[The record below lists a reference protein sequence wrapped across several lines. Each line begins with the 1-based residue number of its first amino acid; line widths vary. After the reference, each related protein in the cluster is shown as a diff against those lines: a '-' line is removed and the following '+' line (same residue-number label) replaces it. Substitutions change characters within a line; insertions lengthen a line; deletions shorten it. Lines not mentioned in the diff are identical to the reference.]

1 MPEIFKPMALGAAGR
16 QRQDRIE
23 AIESLNGRLFIDT
36 KDGGVGRRL
45 KVETDNGGRLGL
57 EIRVIAGHVVTPPGR
72 LQTNLG
78 PDAGHSHVAE
88 AQCGGKF
95 ARTPMRGA
103 LGRLAMQGPINN
115 AGFQALSARS
125 YGLARMAS
133 PETGDSSF

>member
-1 MPEIFKPMALGAAGR
+1 MAVFSST
-16 QRQDRIE
+16 Q
-23 AIESLNGRLFIDT
+23 

-45 KVETDNGGRLGL
+45 KVESDNGGPPWTRNP
-57 EIRVIAGHVVTPPGR
+57 GHRWPCRDAAGR

-95 ARTPMRGA
+95 ARTPMPGA
-103 LGRLAMQGPINN
+103 VGRLARQGPINN
-115 AGFQALSARS
+115 AGFQALSAWS

-133 PETGDSSF
+133 PETGDWSF